1 MRFVQQSGKTY
12 RVGCRDGWLVVSW
25 HVDGRFFPAVPVLEL
40 AVEDAGDDLVVSM
53 VETGVVDLGKLVAN
67 LKGERNE
74 CEI

>member
-1 MRFVQQSGKTY
+1 VRFVQQSGKTY

-53 VETGVVDLGKLVAN
+53 VETGVVDLASLVAS
-67 LKGERNE
+67 LKGEGNE
-74 CEI
+74 N